1 MYEKVKRYIEK
12 QHMISENDRVIAGV
26 SGGADSVC
34 LLFILIRLM
43 EEWGFM
49 LHAVH
54 INHCIRG
61 EAADRDETYVRKIC
75 GERNVPLTVS
85 RKNVPAYARQH
96 GLTEEEA
103 GREIRRAV
111 FENVLRRQN
120 GTRIALAHHMNDSAE
135 TMLWNLC
142 RGTSLKGLGGIVP
155 VSGVW
160 IRPLLCV
167 KRGEIE
173 SYLEKWG
180 ISYCTDETNACNT
193 YTRNRIRNEI
203 MPYME
208 RYVNE
213 QTVLHMAETAE
224 KMRMLEGYVRR
235 EALRLK
241 GECTVRDSLGR
252 LILVRRSF
260 QEADEALRSYVL
272 HEVLCEAAGRR
283 KDIESIHVKILG
295 ELLRKQVGRRADLP
309 YGITAVRCY
318 EGIRFEK
325 AGETGKNPEPEKKFT
340 VRILDREEVSEAF
353 LKKNYTKWFDYDIIK
368 NTVKIRH
375 REPGDYLTI
384 DKNGNTQKLKQ
395 YFINEKIPREMRD
408 RLWLLADGSHI
419 MWIVG
424 YRQNQMYQVTD
435 KTKRI
440 LEIQFYGGENDG
452 RDNKCY
458 AQRGGSGKED

>member
-12 QHMISENDRVIAGV
+12 HHMISEKDKVITGV

-43 EEWGFM
+43 EERGFM

-54 INHCIRG
+54 VNHGIRG
-61 EAADRDETYVRKIC
+61 EAADRDEAYVRKIC
-75 GERNVPLTVS
+75 GRRKVPLTVF
-85 RKNVPAYARQH
+85 RENVPAYAKQH

-103 GREIRRAV
+103 GREVRREA
-111 FENVLRRQN
+111 FENVMRQQK
-120 GTRIALAHHMNDSAE
+120 GTRIALAHHMNDNAE
-135 TMLWNLC
+135 TVLWNLC
-142 RGTSLKGLGGIVP
+142 RGTSLKGLGGIAP

-167 KRGEIE
+167 KRREIE

-180 ISYCTDETNACNT
+180 ISYCTDETNACNA

-203 MPYME
+203 IPYME
-208 RYVNE
+208 RNMNE

-224 KMRMLEGYVRR
+224 RMRVIEDYVRR

-252 LILVRRSF
+252 LILKQGRF
-260 QEADEALRSYVL
+260 QAADEALRSYIL
-272 HEVLCEAAGRR
+272 HEVLCEAAGHR
-283 KDIESIHVKILG
+283 KDIEAIHVKILE
-295 ELLRKQVGRRADLP
+295 ELLGKQVGRRADLP
-309 YGITAVRCY
+309 YGTTAVRCY

-325 AGETGKNPEPEKKFT
+325 AGETEKNAEPEKKFA
-340 VRILDREEVSEAF
+340 VRILEREEISEAF
-353 LKKNYTKWFDYDIIK
+353 PKNPYTKWFDYDIIK
-368 NTVKIRH
+368 NTVKMRH

-384 DKNGNTQKLKQ
+384 DKSGNTQKLKQ

-419 MWIVG
+419 IWIVG
-424 YRQNQMYQVTD
+424 CRQNQMYQVTD

-458 AQRGGSGKED
+458 AQ